1 MKVMKE
7 ELLKYLVAADAED
20 LKKCL
25 IENFTAED
33 QERHYRML
41 AEVYW
46 NSKPHF
52 DVLSAGCKAAM
63 LIYLF
68 LGVK

>member
-1 MKVMKE
+1 MKE
-7 ELLKYLVAADAED
+7 ELLKYLAVADAED

-33 QERHYRML
+33 QERRYKML

-52 DVLSAGCKAAM
+52 DVLSAGCKAAL

-68 LGVK
+68 FGVK

>member
-1 MKVMKE
+1 MTE
-7 ELLKYLVAADAED
+7 ELLKYLVAADAEN

-25 IENFTAED
+25 IENFTAAD
-33 QERHYRML
+33 QERHHKML

-52 DVLSAGCKAAM
+52 DVLSAGCKAAL

-68 LGVK
+68 FGVK